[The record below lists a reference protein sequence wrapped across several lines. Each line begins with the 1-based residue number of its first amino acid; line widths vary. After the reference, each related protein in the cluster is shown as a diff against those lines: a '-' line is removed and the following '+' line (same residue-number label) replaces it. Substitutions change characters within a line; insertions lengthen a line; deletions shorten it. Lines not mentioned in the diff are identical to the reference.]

1 MEEERID
8 EITGKEEFTQLQ
20 VSTNRTKGIHRGA
33 SVQARYLIR
42 RLLLGDL
49 SVKYCNIS
57 FAHMPFALAALL
69 PLNKQ
74 SSLL

>member
-20 VSTNRTKGIHRGA
+20 VSTSRTKGIHRGA
-33 SVQARYLIR
+33 SVHARYLIR

-49 SVKYCNIS
+49 SVKYGNAS
-57 FAHMPFALAALL
+57 SAHMPFFSCCPFAA
-69 PLNKQ
+69 
-74 SSLL
+74 